1 LIALL
6 WDFLHF
12 EGAIARRSTYFT
24 LQDTI
29 PLPMEVPAEVE
40 EDPQEED
47 EDEEVEEPQLPPQRQ
62 TTSSGRIVCGPP
74 RFNL

>member
-1 LIALL
+1 MQ
-6 WDFLHF
+6 F

-47 EDEEVEEPQLPPQRQ
+47 EDEEVEATAATTEANYLKWQNRAWTAQVQL
-62 TTSSGRIVCGPP
+62 VA
-74 RFNL
+74 LA